1 MLQVE
6 LNDVVEFVIA
16 HEKDH
21 SAAKNIHTL
30 HPMHLHGHAYAIV
43 GIGQVNKYNNYK
55 FTDRNISMNYLN

>member
-1 MLQVE
+1 MLDVE

-21 SAAKNIHTL
+21 SVAKNIHTL

-43 GIGQVNKYNNYK
+43 GIGQVSKIIIN
-55 FTDRNISMNYLN
+55 